1 MISFFKYHNTMER
14 TKYLRCVIVAVI
26 MLASTHMMAAE
37 ETQDTVY
44 FYQTWEQMLNSE
56 PVSMYVS
63 DTEISPNSCAIDF
76 YFEDEK
82 VDYLVNREFLAAT
95 VGDSVWFV
103 NPKFLADRFNG
114 DVTRLTGY
122 VPVFFNEKVAFIAA
136 NQGTKSNYKTDFFY
150 IDFLNH
156 RVVKVDHKSLTE
168 LLGDY
173 HDLLMRYESFKD
185 YKNKEII
192 QDYFYKFIDRASQ
205 DVMRPDILDLVDDNE

>member
-1 MISFFKYHNTMER
+1 MKTNL
-14 TKYLRCVIVAVI
+14 KYLLSIITVA
-26 MLASTHMMAAE
+26 LSALCGHATGSLP
-37 ETQDTVY
+37 QDTVY

-150 IDFLNH
+150 IDFLNR

-205 DVMRPDILDLVDDNE
+205 DVMRPDILDLVDDDE